1 MATFSCVTAIR
12 SPPGAPHYAVEVV
25 CPHAKPQ
32 RANHVWSYDFAKEMT
47 PDGPAHSGAD
57 RRVHAGVLGVAGGTA
72 VGEYPGD
79 RGVGGCQVG
88 ARGPEAHRFGQ
99 WAGVHCRRAAELV
112 GEAARN
118 PRHLEDGRHAAT
130 YVNVP
135 VIDNAVV
142 WAELERR

>member
-99 WAGVHCRRAAELV
+99 LAGVHCRRAAELV
-112 GEAARN
+112 GEGGHGHAVHRARESVGVTC
-118 PRHLEDGRHAAT
+118 PLLSFT
-130 YVNVP
+130 
-135 VIDNAVV
+135 
-142 WAELERR
+142 